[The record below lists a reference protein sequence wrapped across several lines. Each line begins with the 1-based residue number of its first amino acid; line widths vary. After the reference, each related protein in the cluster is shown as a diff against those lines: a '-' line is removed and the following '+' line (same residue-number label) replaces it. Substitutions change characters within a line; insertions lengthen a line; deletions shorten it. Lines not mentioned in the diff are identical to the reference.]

1 MHDVILFPEGAVLL
15 FPTTATPYHD
25 VSLDFIL
32 TFIDEQLVI
41 DTFRYNID
49 IDLGPSSVSN
59 QCEGGSR
66 TILNTADSPFS
77 IHHVSFYSYSNW
89 SWRLVG
95 GLPALASA
103 LALASFITISTRR

>member
-1 MHDVILFPEGAVLL
+1 MLL

-49 IDLGPSSVSN
+49 FILVPAPSPTSARVGV
-59 QCEGGSR
+59 ER
-66 TILNTADSPFS
+66 FS
-77 IHHVSFYSYSNW
+77 IPPIVHSRSIMFLSTPIQIG
-89 SWRLVG
+89 LG
-95 GLPALASA
+95 GW
-103 LALASFITISTRR
+103 